1 MALCMTN
8 ISTPNQI
15 ETNPRHMGELSDGEA
30 GLIRTLRLWALA
42 NAENAHFQ
50 NLILEFRQQ
59 FPHEDGI
66 TLTRVIDLFRAIAVG
81 SERTINHHTPDCPCF
96 TADEIAMVTLVASIQ
111 ANESQLARK
120 LTNWMVADVHV
131 TDVLVAAGH
140 VAAAFSQNAVELPLR
155 RRTPPGAMAPAA
167 NTASRTVH

>member
-59 FPHEDGI
+59 FPHED
-66 TLTRVIDLFRAIAVG
+66 
-81 SERTINHHTPDCPCF
+81 
-96 TADEIAMVTLVASIQ
+96 
-111 ANESQLARK
+111 
-120 LTNWMVADVHV
+120 
-131 TDVLVAAGH
+131 VLVAAGP